1 VINRNALRT
10 AFTTGLANAF
20 ASLSGVEFS
29 QYAAL
34 AVLAVS
40 TGSYGGAIELGRQRL
55 LGSALGAGLL
65 LVGYEGMKQLPMPVG
80 VAICLGSLRLLGGL
94 LGLKVGYKVGGMIIV
109 MGWLVHEGSLASW
122 LPLRF
127 FWTAFGVLLT
137 LLSLRLFWPA
147 RTFDRMLSAYA
158 TLLVQL
164 QLALCQLAEA
174 LQSKDSGVHP
184 AGQPTAKASRQ
195 GNYPALRNQ
204 LQTMRALKPT
214 LLQELGSIP
223 QRHPAALLLAS
234 LDATASRLV
243 TLVRVMERSAPSPEP
258 APQLERLHRAEADLL
273 AAMADQLRQ
282 WERAIRA
289 SGPGLPLPPPQHL
302 RLPGSWLEL
311 SQELNNPAV
320 NTAASER
327 LERIAVRLML
337 CRQAERAIR
346 DGESS
351 WAGIVG

>member
-1 VINRNALRT
+1 VINTNALRT
-10 AFTTGLANAF
+10 AITTGLANGF
-20 ASLSGVEFS
+20 ASLSGMQDS

-34 AVLAVS
+34 AVLSVA
-40 TGSYGGAIELGRQRL
+40 TGSYGGAFELGRQRL
-55 LGSALGAGLL
+55 LGSVLGAVVL
-65 LVGYEGMKQLPMPVG
+65 LVGYRGLTGLPMPVG
-80 VAICLGSLRLLGGL
+80 LALTLGALRLLGGL
-94 LGLKVGYKVGGMIIV
+94 LQLKVGYKVGGMIIV

-147 RTFDRMLSAYA
+147 RTLDRMLSAYA
-158 TLLVQL
+158 ALLVQL
-164 QLALCQLAEA
+164 QLALRQLAED
-174 LQSKDSGVHP
+174 LQRADGGEHP
-184 AGQPTAKASRQ
+184 AGQASAKTSRKVTC
-195 GNYPALRNQ
+195 PSLRNQ
-204 LQTMRALKPT
+204 LQTMRALKPI
-214 LLQELGSIP
+214 LLQE
-223 QRHPAALLLAS
+223 
-234 LDATASRLV
+234 LV
-243 TLVRVMERSAPSPEP
+243 TLVRAMERAAPSLEP
-258 APQLERLHRAEADLL
+258 APQLEQLHRAEADLL

-311 SQELNNPAV
+311 NLELNNPAV

-346 DGESS
+346 DGEAS